1 MNMKKFYCYS
11 KCVFDIL
18 MKMSEIF
25 KPDDLPHNVAVISIG
40 APWNEDED
48 HWFKTTNDRVLNIDF
63 DDVSPE
69 FWWNYDMYDDAMN
82 DDEQSKYFDHSYIN
96 SHGGI
101 TKVRALNYNQARV
114 IVKFIED
121 HRDCDFYIHCS
132 AGVSRSQGVVRYVLD
147 TYGDYVTNP
156 DNPCVCPNAHVT
168 RMLKRVYREKYNS
181 VFSDINII
189 FIT

>member
-1 MNMKKFYCYS
+1 MKKFYCYS
-11 KCVFDIL
+11 KCVFDTL

-40 APWNEDED
+40 APWNEEED
-48 HWFKTTNDRVLNIDF
+48 HWFKTTNDRVLNINF

-69 FWWNYDMYDDAMN
+69 FWWKHDMYDDAMN
-82 DDEQSKYFDHSYIN
+82 DNEQSKYFDSSYIN
-96 SHGGI
+96 SRGGI
-101 TKVRALNYNQARV
+101 TKLHALNYNQARV

-121 HRDCDFYIHCS
+121 HRYCDFYIHCS

-147 TYGDYVTNP
+147 TYGDYETNP

-181 VFSDINII
+181 VFTDDSCKI
-189 FIT
+189 

>member
-1 MNMKKFYCYS
+1 
-11 KCVFDIL
+11 

-132 AGVSRSQGVVRYVLD
+132 A
-147 TYGDYVTNP
+147 
-156 DNPCVCPNAHVT
+156 
-168 RMLKRVYREKYNS
+168 
-181 VFSDINII
+181 
-189 FIT
+189 